1 MALNLGLQ
9 VKQTQGLV
17 LTPQLQQAIKLLQL
31 SHVELQDLVQRELAD
46 NPFLRL
52 AEFSESRALRTDSEA
67 AVDGPSRPLAPSA
80 KAEEDVDGWQQP
92 RAPAAADAR
101 LGARSCVSRAA
112 GEQALS
118 LEQRLS
124 RPPSLHEHLR
134 LQLGSDLRDPALRGV
149 ALALVD
155 HVEEDGYLR
164 EPDADLAA
172 RLGVGEE
179 LVAAARAALQRCDPT
194 GVGARDLRE
203 CLALQ
208 LAERDRLDPL
218 MARLLEHLDLLARAD
233 FARLMR
239 LCRTDR
245 EDLEEMIA
253 EIRALDPR
261 PGLRYTAEEP
271 ATAIPDLFVY
281 RVGQR
286 GWRVELNN
294 AMLPRL
300 LVDKAWYAELSR
312 TKLDRSAREY
322 IGERLQSANWL
333 VRSLQQRA
341 RTILRVGRAVFERQR
356 PFLERGPTVLRP
368 LVLREIAA
376 ALELHE
382 STVSRAV
389 AGKYVGTPH
398 GTFPFR
404 YFFSTALAGDN
415 GENVSAESIRLRIR
429 RLIEQEDPRKVLS
442 DDQIVGLLRS
452 EGVAVARR
460 TVAKYREALGIPSSV
475 ERRRLKALGR

>member
-9 VKQTQGLV
+9 VRQTQGLV
-17 LTPQLQQAIKLLQL
+17 LTPQLQQAIKLLQY
-31 SHVELQDLVQRELAD
+31 SHVELQELVQRELAD

-52 AEFSESRALRTDSEA
+52 AEPAERPA
-67 AVDGPSRPLAPSA
+67 AAAATGTAEENARSPRPSGG
-80 KAEEDVDGWQQP
+80 EEDVDGWPQP
-92 RAPAAADAR
+92 PVPAAADAR
-101 LGARSCVSRAA
+101 LTAHGRVTRATDEPRLA
-112 GEQALS
+112 
-118 LEQRLS
+118 LEQRFT
-124 RPPSLHEHLR
+124 RPPSLQEHLR
-134 LQLGSDLRDPALRGV
+134 FQLGADVDEPRLRAV
-149 ALALVD
+149 ALSLVD
-155 HVEEDGYLR
+155 HLDEDGYLR
-164 EPDADLAA
+164 EADGELAA
-172 RLGVGEE
+172 RLGVEE
-179 LVAAARAALQRCDPT
+179 TLVARARAALQRCDPT

-218 MARLLEHLDLLARAD
+218 MARFLEHLDLVARAD
-233 FARLMR
+233 FGRLLR
-239 LCRTDR
+239 LLGTDR
-245 EDLEEMIA
+245 EDLEQMIA

-261 PGLRYTAEEP
+261 PGSRFATEEP

-281 RVGQR
+281 RFGRQ
-286 GWRVELNN
+286 GWRVELNT
-294 AMLPRL
+294 AVLPRV
-300 LVDKAWYAELSR
+300 LVDKAWYAELSS
-312 TKLDRSAREY
+312 TKLDRAARDY
-322 IGERLQSANWL
+322 IGERMQSANWL

-356 PFLERGPTVLRP
+356 PFLERGPAALRP

-376 ALELHE
+376 VLDLHE

-404 YFFSTALAGDN
+404 YFFSTGLAGDN

-429 RLIEQEDPRKVLS
+429 RLIEQEEPGKVLS
-442 DDQIVGLLRS
+442 DDRIVGLLRR
-452 EGVAVARR
+452 EGITVARR

-475 ERRRLKALGR
+475 ERRRLKALAR

>member
-17 LTPQLQQAIKLLQL
+17 LTPQLQQAIKLLQY
-31 SHVELQDLVQRELAD
+31 SHVELQELVQRELAD

-52 AEFSESRALRTDSEA
+52 AEYAERPAGAAAEA
-67 AVDGPSRPLAPSA
+67 RPARSGGGQ
-80 KAEEDVDGWQQP
+80 EEDVDGWPQP
-92 RAPAAADAR
+92 AVPAAADAR
-101 LGARSCVSRAA
+101 LSTRSRTTRPL
-112 GEQALS
+112 GEPGPT
-118 LEQRLS
+118 LEQRLT
-124 RPPSLHEHLR
+124 RPPTLQEHLR
-134 LQLGSDLRDPALRGV
+134 PQLGADIADPRLRSV

-155 HVEEDGYLR
+155 QLDEDGYLR
-164 EPDADLAA
+164 EADAELAA
-172 RLGVGEE
+172 RLGVEE
-179 LVAAARAALQRCDPT
+179 ALVAEARAALQRCDPV

-208 LAERDRLDPL
+208 LAERDRLDPV
-218 MARLLEHLDLLARAD
+218 MARFLDHLDLVARAD
-233 FARLMR
+233 FGRLTR
-239 LCRTDR
+239 LCGVDR
-245 EDLEEMIA
+245 EDLEQMIA

-261 PGLRYTAEEP
+261 PGSSFVAEEP

-281 RVGQR
+281 RIGRR
-286 GWRVELNN
+286 GWRVELNT
-294 AMLPRL
+294 AVLPRV
-300 LVDKAWYAELSR
+300 LVDKAWYAELSS
-312 TKLDRSAREY
+312 TKLDREARSY

-356 PFLERGPTVLRP
+356 PFLERGPTALRP
-368 LVLREIAA
+368 LVLREIAT

-404 YFFSTALAGDN
+404 YFFSTGLAGDN
-415 GENVSAESIRLRIR
+415 GEHVSAESIRLRIR
-429 RLIEQEDPRKVLS
+429 RLIEQEDPTRVLS
-442 DDQIVGLLRS
+442 DDQIVGMLRR
-452 EGVAVARR
+452 EGIAVARR

-475 ERRRLKALGR
+475 ERRRLKALAR

>member
-1 MALNLGLQ
+1 MAINLGLQ
-9 VKQTQGLV
+9 VRQTQGLV

-31 SHVELQDLVQRELAD
+31 SHLELQALVQRELVD

-52 AEFSESRALRTDSEA
+52 ADHLERPAGEAGERADTA
-67 AVDGPSRPLAPSA
+67 AAPRSSGLP
-80 KAEEDVDGWQQP
+80 EEDPDGWPQP
-92 RAPAAADAR
+92 PTPVAADAR
-101 LGARSCVSRAA
+101 LATRSCVSRAPA
-112 GEQALS
+112 EPAPT
-118 LEQRLS
+118 LEQRLT
-124 RPPSLHEHLR
+124 RPPSLQEHLR
-134 LQLGSDLRDPALRGV
+134 LQLGADVGEPRLRAV

-155 HVEEDGYLR
+155 HLDEDGYLR
-164 EPDADLAA
+164 ETDAELAQ
-172 RLGVGEE
+172 RLGVTEE
-179 LVAAARAALQRCDPT
+179 RVAEARAALQRCDPT

-218 MARLLEHLDLLARAD
+218 MARLLDHLDLLARAD

-239 LCRTDR
+239 LCGVDR

-261 PGLRYTAEEP
+261 PGSRFVTEEP

-281 RVGQR
+281 RFGRR
-286 GWRVELNN
+286 GWRVELN
-294 AMLPRL
+294 AAVLPRL
-300 LVDKAWYAELSR
+300 LVDKAWYAELSS
-312 TKLDRSAREY
+312 TKLDREAREY

-356 PFLERGPTVLRP
+356 PFLERGPSALQP

-376 ALELHE
+376 ALDLHE

-389 AGKYVGTPH
+389 AGKYVSTPH

-415 GENVSAESIRLRIR
+415 GENVSAEAIRLRIR
-429 RLIEQEDPRKVLS
+429 RLIEQEDPAKVLS
-442 DDQIVGLLRS
+442 DDQIVALLRG
-452 EGVAVARR
+452 EGINVARR
-460 TVAKYREALGIPSSV
+460 TVAKYREVLGIPSSV
-475 ERRRLKALGR
+475 ERRRLKALAR